1 MARRNARVRAS
12 YRAGRRSSVV
22 LDLNGLDERVAEID
36 ESLCRQQLN
45 KLEESEQLAE
55 RKQIYERKYPEKRR
69 GRGSVRRP
77 AHRYQ

>member
-1 MARRNARVRAS
+1 MCGLPIAP
-12 YRAGRRSSVV
+12 GGSSVV

-55 RKQIYERKYPEKRR
+55 RK
-69 GRGSVRRP
+69 
-77 AHRYQ
+77 